1 MTAADRNGIG
11 VSFEGTWSWLMI
23 HSTPIPDQRLIEIWR
38 NEFLGLLKKYRNHP
52 SLLFWTVNNEMKF
65 YDNDSNLERA
75 KEKYR
80 IISDV
85 VKEMR
90 RIDPTRPICFD
101 SNYQAKG
108 KDKKFGADFM
118 SSIDDGDIDDM
129 HGYYNWYDYSVFRFF
144 NGEFQKQFKVADR
157 PLISQ
162 EMSTGYPNNE
172 TGHPTRS
179 YQLIHQNP
187 YTLIGYESYDW
198 ADPASFLKVQAFILS
213 LIHI

>member
-1 MTAADRNGIG
+1 M
-11 VSFEGTWSWLMI
+11 
-23 HSTPIPDQRLIEIWR
+23 
-38 NEFLGLLKKYRNHP
+38 
-52 SLLFWTVNNEMKF
+52 
-65 YDNDSNLERA
+65 ERA

-80 IISDV
+80 VISDV

-108 KDKKFGADFM
+108 KKEKYGADFM
-118 SSIDDGDIDDM
+118 NTIDDGDIDDM
-129 HGYYNWYDYSVFRFF
+129 HAYYNWYDYSLFRFF
-144 NGEFQKQFKVADR
+144 NGEFQKRFKMVDR

-187 YTLIGYESYDW
+187 QSLIGYECYDFSN
-198 ADPASFLKVQAFILS
+198 PQSFLNVQAFPMTRPQVSCIL
-213 LIHI
+213 HC

>member
-1 MTAADRNGIG
+1 MLTCKVTR
-11 VSFEGTWSWLMI
+11 
-23 HSTPIPDQRLIEIWR
+23 HQ
-38 NEFLGLLKKYRNHP
+38 LKKYRNHP

-65 YDNDSNLERA
+65 YDNDNDLERA

-80 IISDV
+80 VISDV

-108 KDKKFGADFM
+108 KKEKYGADFM
-118 SSIDDGDIDDM
+118 NTIDDGDIDDM
-129 HGYYNWYDYSVFRFF
+129 HAYYNWYDYSLFRFF
-144 NGEFQKQFKVADR
+144 NGEFQKRFKMVDR

-187 YTLIGYESYDW
+187 LVI
-198 ADPASFLKVQAFILS
+198 QS
-213 LIHI
+213 LNAVCIFYGRRVYVIQSGECNGEVPFVCL